1 MVWGLELMTWVLTY
15 KGGLEE
21 ILIGLTIII
30 IGICK
35 ILWLEEGHGGKG
47 YIILILISEII
58 LISLFM
64 TKDIVWFYIW
74 YETSLVP
81 MYILIIKYS
90 KSIEREKAG
99 NRLFLMTLAG
109 SLWILVGTIKIWSET
124 GTTDY
129 EGIRWIRLEGE
140 GIIWMCYMI
149 GFIIKVPLVPLHI
162 WLPSAHGE
170 ADLSGSIIL
179 AGLIIKIGIYGI
191 IKYNIEL
198 WWRSSMYYKELL
210 WIISTISIIYPT
222 LVTIR
227 ETDLKRIIAYSSIG
241 HMGIVIQSIVCESE
255 SGLRGAYITLVTHG
269 LVSPGLFIISNKIY
283 KRDGTRNINNI
294 SGISGEIVIWM
305 IVCNMGIPLSGNFVG
320 EILCLIGIGE
330 GNKAVLIW
338 SSMSIIISGIYNI
351 WLCVRILSSSGDRE
365 WRCDLSDL
373 CIKIL
378 GWGSL
383 VIGVKPEVLRGLV

>member
-35 ILWLEEGHGGKG
+35 ILWLEEGPSKG

-90 KSIEREKAG
+90 KSIERVKAA

-109 SLWILVGTIKIWSET
+109 SLWILVGTIIIWSET

-129 EGIRWIRLEGE
+129 ESIRWIRLERE
-140 GIIWMCYMI
+140 SIIWMCYMI

-170 ADLSGSIIL
+170 ADISGSIIL
-179 AGLIIKIGIYGI
+179 AGLIIKIAIYGI

-255 SGLRGAYITLVTHG
+255 CGLRGAYITLVTHG

-283 KRDGTRNINNI
+283 KRYGTRNINNI
-294 SGISGEIVIWM
+294 SGISGEIIIWM

-330 GNKAVLIW
+330 RNKTVLIW

-351 WLCVRILSSSGDRE
+351 WLCVRILGNKTSEGWKSDS
-365 WRCDLSDL
+365 SDL

-383 VIGVKPEVLRGLV
+383 LVGIFPELLRGLV